1 MKKIGGEEWIVMGR
15 KTVVFWIR
23 TFICGQ
29 CQDYTFASLSQ
40 LDPVAIHEAG
50 INVIVIAP
58 GSWKIIKRYR
68 EIFKCPF
75 PIYVDDSRRL
85 YQLMG
90 MTKLSGDFGPAK
102 GRAAYH
108 QSTIPRQIL
117 KGIGNSLFKMP
128 LANPGKISQL
138 GGEFV
143 LGPGLRCD
151 FAHRMTTR
159 SDHLEAPD
167 VLQYAG
173 CDGCTLPEQHA
184 IELAQEEIEDL
195 ERMHLELEA
204 WRNGRETELERIKR
218 RKAER
223 RGLRYE
229 ASIRS
234 ASSRLPVSK
243 EEGIDSEGHFDDEHD
258 NERHDEPPVL
268 PLEEGLGGGTLL
280 QLQSQINNVG
290 IVPGPERTPSL
301 HEGSQG

>member
-1 MKKIGGEEWIVMGR
+1 LRALLTK
-15 KTVVFWIR
+15 VFR
-23 TFICGQ
+23 T
-29 CQDYTFASLSQ
+29 
-40 LDPVAIHEAG
+40 
-50 INVIVIAP
+50 
-58 GSWKIIKRYR
+58 
-68 EIFKCPF
+68 
-75 PIYVDDSRRL
+75 
-85 YQLMG
+85 
-90 MTKLSGDFGPAK
+90 
-102 GRAAYH
+102 
-108 QSTIPRQIL
+108 
-117 KGIGNSLFKMP
+117 
-128 LANPGKISQL
+128 
-138 GGEFV
+138 
-143 LGPGLRCD
+143 
-151 FAHRMTTR
+151 
-159 SDHLEAPD
+159 DHLEAPD

-243 EEGIDSEGHFDDEHD
+243 EEGIDSEGQLDDEHD

-290 IVPGPERTPSL
+290 IVPEPERTPRL
-301 HEGSQG
+301 REGSQG